1 MDNYIITSFSLI
13 NNVSEFDSKTD
24 EFEEWF
30 KFRAS
35 IFNTFTLP
43 SVLDNSIKPKGLILL
58 FNKDHFY
65 FYDLY
70 IKKNELIF
78 PIFTNVS
85 EFRDDIFNFI
95 SKKDFSD
102 LVLTRLDSDDY
113 ISNNFLSETNKSI
126 ENNLFLENVYYI
138 VVNGFITNLQIVNQV
153 RYVTSPFISVY
164 GKQANILYNLYNH
177 AHTEIPRE
185 KRIYVEKSFWV
196 QLIHGTNRA
205 NALMT
210 NQTIYNI
217 KQFIKFIL
225 NRFIG
230 KEKYPVERTFL
241 NSFVLG
247 EEFSDFISSS
257 CLTALKVVI
266 SEYNGYLDIG
276 KLR

>member
-24 EFEEWF
+24 EFEKWF

-35 IFNTFTLP
+35 IFNNFTLP

-58 FNKDHFY
+58 FDKDHFY

-85 EFRDDIFNFI
+85 EFKDDIFNFI

-102 LVLTRLDSDDY
+102 LVFTRLDSDDY
-113 ISNNFLSETNKSI
+113 IANNFLSETNKTI
-126 ENNLFLENVYYI
+126 ENNLFSEDVFYI

-164 GKQANILYNLYNH
+164 GKQANILYSLYNQP
-177 AHTEIPRE
+177 HTEILRE
-185 KRIYVEKSFWV
+185 KRVYVEKSFWI

-205 NALMT
+205 NALIKSR
-210 NQTIYNI
+210 TIYNI
-217 KQFIKFIL
+217 KQSIKSLL
-225 NRFIG
+225 NLLIG
-230 KEKYPVERTFL
+230 KEKYPIERMFL
-241 NSFVLG
+241 KSFVLD
-247 EEFSDFISSS
+247 EEFSEFLVSI
-257 CLTALKVVI
+257 CLTDLKSI
-266 SEYNGYLDIG
+266 IHQYKSYLDI
-276 KLR
+276 